1 MSEENDGAATG
12 APPTPPPPT
21 PGSDSTPGKGP
32 GRHWLKV
39 SALVLA
45 LAFAAVVIAGN
56 FIHMPY
62 VIISPG
68 EATALDS
75 RVITI
80 DGTPTY
86 RHAGDLLFL
95 TVRVTNSDPS
105 LWRYLFAKA
114 DDDVN
119 VQKKSNVIG
128 GCATYDENARLND
141 LLMTQSQDVAKTVA
155 LRRLGYTVVD
165 GASRAVIADVN
176 CGGPSQGRLMLG
188 DVITAID
195 GNPVGAADTVKPLVL
210 AHKVGDEV
218 RVTLDRAGTTKEVT
232 VRLGRNPAY
241 AALGGVRGTTAFMG
255 IATQTV
261 TDEQF
266 PVDVRIDTRRVSG
279 PSAGLAFT
287 LAIIDDLTPGNLTGG
302 KRVAVTGSIL
312 PDGGVA
318 PVGGVEQKTITA
330 RRQGATLMLVPA
342 GEAKAAREHAD
353 GMRIVVVKTVADAL
367 AALHRAGGAAVP
379 AVPGQ

>member
-1 MSEENDGAATG
+1 MI
-12 APPTPPPPT
+12 
-21 PGSDSTPGKGP
+21 
-32 GRHWLKV
+32 V
-39 SALVLA
+39 
-45 LAFAAVVIAGN
+45 GN
-56 FIHMPY
+56 FIHVPY

-68 EATALDS
+68 EATPLD
-75 RVITI
+75 RRIITI
-80 DGTPTY
+80 EGTRTY
-86 RHAGDLLFL
+86 PHSGNLLFL

-105 LWRYLFAKA
+105 LWRYLFATL
-114 DDDVN
+114 DNDVD
-119 VQKKSNVIG
+119 VEKKQDVI
-128 GCATYDENARLND
+128 GCATFDESARLND

-165 GASRAVIADVN
+165 GPSRAVIADVM
-176 CGGPSQGRLMLG
+176 CGGPSHGRLMEG

-195 GNPVGAADTVKPLVL
+195 GTTVSTSEQVRPLVL
-210 AHKVGDEV
+210 AHKVGDTIH
-218 RVTLDRAGTTKEVT
+218 VTVDRGGATEQVT
-232 VRLGRNPAY
+232 VRLGRNQ
-241 AALGGVRGTTAFMG
+241 GKAFMG

-261 TDEQF
+261 TAEKF

-287 LAIIDDLTPGNLTGG
+287 LAIIDDLTPGDLTGG
-302 KRVAVTGSIL
+302 KRVAITGAIL

-367 AALHRAGGAAVP
+367 AALQRAGGAAVP
-379 AVPGQ
+379 PVPTTQ

>member
-1 MSEENDGAATG
+1 MSEGNDGAATG
-12 APPTPPPPT
+12 ATPPPPPPT
-21 PGSDSTPGKGP
+21 PDIRSRSEKRTGR
-32 GRHWLKV
+32 RHWLKV

-45 LAFAAVVIAGN
+45 AAFAAVVIAGN
-56 FIHMPY
+56 FIHVPY

-105 LWRYLFAKA
+105 LWRYLLAKT
-114 DDDVN
+114 DNDVN
-119 VQKKSNVIG
+119 VQKKSNVI

-165 GASRAVIADVN
+165 KASRAVIQDVK
-176 CGGPSQGRLMLG
+176 CDGPSHGRLMLG

-195 GNPVGAADTVKPLVL
+195 GTAVHALDAVRPLVL
-210 AHKVGDEV
+210 EHKVGETIHV
-218 RVTLDRAGTTKEVT
+218 AVDRGGSTQQVT
-232 VRLGRNPAY
+232 VRLGRDKGKPFLGIGM
-241 AALGGVRGTTAFMG
+241 AL
-255 IATQTV
+255 V

-266 PVDVRIDTRRVSG
+266 PVDVHIDTRRVSG

-312 PDGGVA
+312 PDGAVA

-342 GEAKAAREHAD
+342 GEAKAAREHAE

-367 AALHRAGGAAVP
+367 AALHRAGGAAIPPVP
-379 AVPGQ
+379 TTTATQ

>member
-1 MSEENDGAATG
+1 MSEETTGVTPNPPESTPPTGLSPSGAAKR
-12 APPTPPPPT
+12 
-21 PGSDSTPGKGP
+21 S
-32 GRHWLKV
+32 WLKV

-56 FIHMPY
+56 FIHVPY

-80 DGTPTY
+80 NGTPTY
-86 RHAGDLLFL
+86 RHAGNLLFL

-105 LWRYLFAKA
+105 LWRYLFATA
-114 DDDVN
+114 DDDVD
-119 VQKKSNVIG
+119 VEKKQNII
-128 GCATYDENARLND
+128 GCATFDENARLND

-165 GASRAVIADVN
+165 GASRAVIADVM
-176 CGGPSQGRLMLG
+176 CDGPSHGRLMLG

-195 GNPVGAADTVKPLVL
+195 GIAVRASETVRPLVL
-210 AHKVGDEV
+210 AHKVGDDVDVTVDRGGKAVQV
-218 RVTLDRAGTTKEVT
+218 RVH
-232 VRLGRNPAY
+232 LGKNQGKP
-241 AALGGVRGTTAFMG
+241 FMG

-318 PVGGVEQKTITA
+318 PVGGVAQKTITA

-342 GEAKAAREHAD
+342 GEAKAARQHAD
-353 GMRIVVVKTVADAL
+353 GMKIVVVKTVADAL
-367 AALHRAGGAAVP
+367 AALHRAGGAEVP
-379 AVPGQ
+379 PVPTTTASQ